1 MGPLF
6 PNTTSTIG
14 PAPPYVAPMSSL
26 CKIDPSIF
34 SLTHSHFFPS
44 PLSSQRLSLAGLDR
58 TKAPP
63 LPSSA
68 GADAL
73 PLGRRGQAK
82 ASTGGDPTCEQR
94 DAKVWQ
100 RQFAVPPWMCSSSVE
115 ACSWTEMYGDGL
127 WPMGFGLDSKFVRV
141 SGIQVSI

>member
-1 MGPLF
+1 
-6 PNTTSTIG
+6 
-14 PAPPYVAPMSSL
+14 MSSL

-100 RQFAVPPWMCSSSVE
+100 RQFAVPPWMCSSSIE

-127 WPMGFGLDSKFVRV
+127 WGLDWIQNLLGFQAYRSQFNNLMMYGFVFGLRCVV
-141 SGIQVSI
+141 YGV